1 MERRAY
7 EAERRRLLRRRVAV
21 GGAVAVVVVPL
32 FGIVDYII
40 YRDQF
45 APLMSARLLSAL
57 LSGIVLLLIRGRIGK
72 HRPSWLA
79 FALIVQCGL
88 AIGVV
93 PAYVTGV
100 TNTPHYVSLAMVI
113 LTAAALLPWS
123 AFETILLTTVLVCAF
138 AVAGWFHGGLHAV
151 AFGVQSSAILGIGS
165 LAVVITILNE
175 QMRVRE
181 FAARRELRR
190 ASGEKTRLINRLETL
205 AARLAT
211 ANEDL
216 QERQRETEDFVYVLS
231 HDLRAP
237 LINIQ
242 GFGKRLHNDMS
253 ALEATAAA
261 AITGDAPRLF
271 GRMKQSLQFLNA
283 GTAKIDQ
290 LITRLLDIARLTTK
304 PGRYQWVDSM
314 LTVREVIDACRFQ
327 IEAAAIEIT
336 LSALPTV
343 RADPV
348 QLNQVFTNLID
359 NAVKYI
365 ADGPRKQIAV
375 SCLAEVDR
383 YRFAIADTGPGID
396 PKDAEKIFRLF
407 ARLAPHASRG
417 EGIGLAAVRA
427 IINQHGGRVWV
438 EPNPG
443 GGSTFYFTLPR
454 HDDVVTT
461 NGKDS
466 SLAGVVG
473 RTRLEEQPSH
483 V

>member
-1 MERRAY
+1 MEHRAY

-21 GGAVAVVVVPL
+21 GCIVAVVLVPL
-32 FGIVDYII
+32 FGIVDYFM
-40 YRDQF
+40 YRDRL
-45 APLMSARLLSAL
+45 ALLMSARLLSAV
-57 LSGIVLLLIRGRIGK
+57 LSGIVLLLIRSRIGK

-79 FALIVQCGL
+79 FALIVQSGL
-88 AIGVV
+88 AVGIV
-93 PAYVTGV
+93 PVYLTGV
-100 TNTPHYVSLAMVI
+100 TNTPHYVSLSMVI

-123 AFETILLTTVLVCAF
+123 AFETILLTTVLASAF
-138 AVAGWFHGGLHAV
+138 AVAAWFHGALQV
-151 AFGVQSSAILGIGS
+151 VDFVVQSSTVLGIGF
-165 LAVVITILNE
+165 LAVLITILNE
-175 QMRVRE
+175 QMSARE
-181 FAARRELRR
+181 FEARSALRR
-190 ASGEKTRLINRLETL
+190 ASGEKTRLITRLETL

-261 AITGDAPRLF
+261 TATGDAPRLF
-271 GRMKQSLQFLNA
+271 DRMKQSLQFLNA

-290 LITRLLDIARLTTK
+290 LITRLLDIARLATK
-304 PGRYQWVDSM
+304 PGRYQWVDTM
-314 LTVREVIDACRFQ
+314 LTVREVIDACQFQ
-327 IEAAAIEIT
+327 IEAAGIEIT
-336 LSALPTV
+336 VRELPTV

-365 ADGPRKQIAV
+365 ADGPRRQV
-375 SCLAEVDR
+375 VVTCLAEVDR

-454 HDDVVTT
+454 QDDVVTT
-461 NGKDS
+461 NRKDS
-466 SLAGVVG
+466 SLAGVAG
-473 RTRLEEQPSH
+473 RTRLEEQLSH